1 VLAAAGDS
9 VGCVVMK
16 PVKVVSVDKRLQVF
30 INGQILLASDDDDDD
45 LLGLVARGWITTHT

>member
-1 VLAAAGDS
+1 
-9 VGCVVMK
+9 VMK
-16 PVKVVSVDKRLQVF
+16 LVKVVSVDKRLQVF